1 MPAVLDLI
9 EHRLLDHTPPR
20 RLPPLFLPNLLGE
33 YLLERPLRSYVD
45 PIVIGTVVAAAA
57 MIVLRIGSWLWIVLL
72 AIVALRIVTISWDVG
87 RRAWEDYR
95 LLRYGKVI
103 TAHIMGLRVSRDA
116 SGAINGAYLDCVIP
130 TGKRRTSVG
139 SVWLP
144 DAEQAAALNREGRLL
159 VIALERA
166 PGTWRLRELD
176 NPALRYEPIEA

>member
-1 MPAVLDLI
+1 VPAVLDLI
-9 EHRLLDHTPPR
+9 EHGLLDHTPPR

-45 PIVIGTVVAAAA
+45 PIVIGTIVAAVA
-57 MIVLRIGSWLWIVLL
+57 MVVMGIGSWLWIVLL
-72 AIVALRIVTISWDVG
+72 AIVALRIVNISWDVG
-87 RRAWEDYR
+87 RRAWHDYR
-95 LLRYGKVI
+95 LVRYGIIVP
-103 TAHIMGLRVSRDA
+103 AHIMGMRIARDA
-116 SGAINGAYLDCVIP
+116 SGTINGAYLDCVIP

-144 DAEQAAALNREGRLL
+144 DADQATALSREGRVL

-176 NPALRYEPIEA
+176 NPALRYEPIEV